1 MISGIAI
8 NALVSTLIAAVV
20 GATISSVQAHAS
32 KQTKIDKATQ
42 EAVKL
47 MLMDK
52 TIYLTH
58 KAVKDGKITIKRRA
72 LILKMVD
79 TAHDLGANGEMTECA
94 NEVKSL
100 PTKQIS

>member
-58 KAVKDGKITIKRRA
+58 KAVKDGEITIKQRA